1 MRAACGAARRACRD
15 DWREDKSMG
24 FEALEAMMLVEAL
37 EAAGDLNIPVAHHFA
52 CHQQRRQAS
61 GHWRWSCG

>member
-1 MRAACGAARRACRD
+1 
-15 DWREDKSMG
+15 MG

-61 GHWRWSCG
+61 GHWRWSCW

>member
-1 MRAACGAARRACRD
+1 
-15 DWREDKSMG
+15 MG

-52 CHQQRRQAS
+52 CHQPRRQAASVKPDQEQENMVHGRTS
-61 GHWRWSCG
+61 GSATTGP